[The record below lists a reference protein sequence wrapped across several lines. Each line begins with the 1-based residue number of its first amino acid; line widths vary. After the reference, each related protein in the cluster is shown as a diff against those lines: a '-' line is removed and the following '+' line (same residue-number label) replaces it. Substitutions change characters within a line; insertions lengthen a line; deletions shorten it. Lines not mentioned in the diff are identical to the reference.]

1 MTILLLFNK
10 VDSITVQEI
19 FDQTQIESELT
30 RQTVFSLLKSKVLI
44 CPQITA
50 DQLDKDLED
59 SDIKLDY
66 TIQFDENFKRFDFY
80 FQLQMFIV

>member
-10 VDSITVQEI
+10 VDSITVEDI
-19 FDQTQIESELT
+19 SDQTQFDNELT
-30 RQTVFSLLKSKVLI
+30 RQTVFSLLKSTVLI

-80 FQLQMFIV
+80 FQLKMFTI